1 MSEQSVSKPA
11 LFEGKRIRK
20 TLHEDEWWF
29 VIVDV
34 VAVLTDSANPVGYFR
49 DMRRRDPSLAE
60 TFKGGG
66 QIAPPPWLDVCHCRW
81 PTETSMLEY

>member
-1 MSEQSVSKPA
+1 MDTEKDNKPA
-11 LFEGKRIRK
+11 LFEGQRIRK
-20 TLHEDEWWF
+20 TLHEGAWWF

-34 VAVLTDSANPVGYFR
+34 VAALTLSTNPSSYLR

-66 QIAPPPWLDVCHCRW
+66 QFAPPLALELSLIHISE
-81 PTETSMLEY
+81 PTRPY